1 MPTPRRLAC
10 FWTHPALVWALVLAT
25 VFVAEAAVM
34 LVLPWMA
41 PKGFPWLAHS
51 AVDAILL
58 TVIVA
63 PVLWWTIE
71 RPLRQILQ
79 IRTRFTANLVAS
91 TEALRRTLAHELHD
105 GVGQSMTLLVSGL
118 RSLQSGT
125 AAADWP
131 RRLPQ
136 LQQIAQ
142 EALDEIRRMSSG
154 LRPSLLDNLGLAPA
168 IEQLAA
174 QTRERHPIELT
185 ADVQAICGERFSE
198 AVETAL
204 FRIVQEALH
213 NIVKHSAASRAS
225 IEARLERGGLV
236 LEICDNG
243 RGLPP
248 ALRGG
253 AAARPGRLGLIG
265 MRERAALLDGDVT
278 VESTPG
284 NGTRIVVYIP
294 IEMQATSLREAAEP
308 TGDYVL

>member
-1 MPTPRRLAC
+1 MPKRRLAC
-10 FWTHPALVWALVLAT
+10 FWMHPALVWAVVLAT
-25 VFVAEAAVM
+25 IFAAETAVM
-34 LVLPWMA
+34 LLLPWMM
-41 PKGFPWLAHS
+41 PGHFPWLAHA
-51 AVDAILL
+51 AVDAVLL
-58 TVIVA
+58 TVVIA
-63 PVLWWTIE
+63 PVLWWTVD

-91 TEALRRTLAHELHD
+91 IESLRRRLARELHD

-118 RSLQSGT
+118 RSLQTG
-125 AAADWP
+125 ANEAEWP

-142 EALDEIRRMSSG
+142 EALDEIRRMSLG

-168 IEQLAA
+168 IEQVAA
-174 QTRERHPIELT
+174 QTREHHPIELT
-185 ADVQAICGERFSE
+185 ADVEAIAEERFSE

-213 NIVKHSAASRAS
+213 NIVKHSGASRAR
-225 IEARLERGGLV
+225 IEVRLERDGVV

-248 ALRGG
+248 ALRSGTV
-253 AAARPGRLGLIG
+253 AVPGRLGLIG
-265 MRERAALLDGDVT
+265 MRERAALLDGEAT

-284 NGTRIVVYIP
+284 KGTRIIVYIP
-294 IEMQATSLREAAEP
+294 VEKLEASPHEADQCL
-308 TGDYVL
+308 GDYVL